1 MRRLR
6 RWSTLLTSLARYPST
21 ALTAVTLLSW
31 SVLGCE
37 FGTRLVHE
45 TPSGGMVAYRIA
57 DETDVLHSSSRQ
69 KALRIME
76 EKCPN
81 GYRVITQGQIPR
93 LDKDIDRAW
102 SGQISKNYEDR
113 MWGIEFRCK

>member
-1 MRRLR
+1 MDEPYDR
-6 RWSTLLTSLARYPST
+6 STLLVPFLRCPST
-21 ALTAVTLLSW
+21 AFVTVIALCW

-37 FGTRLVHE
+37 FGTRLVNE

-57 DETDVLHSSSRQ
+57 DETDILHSSGRRE
-69 KALRIME
+69 ALRIME
-76 EKCPN
+76 GKCPN

>member
-1 MRRLR
+1 MDGLR
-6 RWSTLLTSLARYPST
+6 GGFILLTSLSHCPST
-21 ALTAVTLLSW
+21 VLAAVIFLCW

-37 FGTRLVHE
+37 FGTRLVSE
-45 TPSGGMVAYRIA
+45 TPSGGTVAYRIA
-57 DETDVLHSSSRQ
+57 DETDILHSSGRQ
-69 KALRIME
+69 EALRLMD

-81 GYRVITQGQIPR
+81 GYQVKTQGHIPR
-93 LDKDIDRAW
+93 LQGNIDKAW

>member
-1 MRRLR
+1 MV
-6 RWSTLLTSLARYPST
+6 LLCL
-21 ALTAVTLLSW
+21 

-37 FGTRLVHE
+37 FGTRLVNE
-45 TPSGGMVAYRIA
+45 TPSGGMVAYRV
-57 DETDVLHSSSRQ
+57 TDDTDILHSSARQ
-69 KALRIME
+69 EALRLMD

-93 LDKDIDRAW
+93 LDRNIDRAW
-102 SGQISKNYEDR
+102 SGQISKSYEDR